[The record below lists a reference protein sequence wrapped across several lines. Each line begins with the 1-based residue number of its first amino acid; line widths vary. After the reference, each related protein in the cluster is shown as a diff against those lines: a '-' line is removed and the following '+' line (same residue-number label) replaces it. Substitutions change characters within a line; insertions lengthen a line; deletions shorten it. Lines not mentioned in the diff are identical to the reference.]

1 MRCVGSSPFTRTLLN
16 PSVNCSGFFMFYT
29 SKLTPVKVLPM
40 NTLSLVLAGAGLV
53 TVVLLLAVFSVMQ
66 RALARLE
73 ARVEAL
79 EKSNS

>member
-1 MRCVGSSPFTRTLLN
+1 
-16 PSVNCSGFFMFYT
+16 
-29 SKLTPVKVLPM
+29 M

>member
-1 MRCVGSSPFTRTLLN
+1 
-16 PSVNCSGFFMFYT
+16 
-29 SKLTPVKVLPM
+29 M

-53 TVVLLLAVFSVMQ
+53 TVVLLLSVFNVMQ

>member
-1 MRCVGSSPFTRTLLN
+1 
-16 PSVNCSGFFMFYT
+16 
-29 SKLTPVKVLPM
+29 M

-53 TVVLLLAVFSVMQ
+53 TVVLLLAVFNVMQ

>member
-1 MRCVGSSPFTRTLLN
+1 
-16 PSVNCSGFFMFYT
+16 
-29 SKLTPVKVLPM
+29 M

-53 TVVLLLAVFSVMQ
+53 TVVLLLAVFSVVQ
-66 RALARLE
+66 RAPARLE

>member
-1 MRCVGSSPFTRTLLN
+1 
-16 PSVNCSGFFMFYT
+16 
-29 SKLTPVKVLPM
+29 M

-53 TVVLLLAVFSVMQ
+53 TVVLLLSVFSVMQ